1 LAKTMAAGGR
11 PLMKGEVL
19 LSGALGPMVP
29 VENGDSFK
37 LEVEG
42 FAPVE
47 VRFTA

>member
-1 LAKTMAAGGR
+1 
-11 PLMKGEVL
+11 LMKGEVL

-29 VENGDSFK
+29 VENGDSFT

-47 VRFTA
+47 VCFTA